1 MDGKTRSGLSRIV
14 FRINNVLCRVSPD
27 ALSQTEGALTGL
39 RLAYSGIPIT
49 GTLIA
54 MYVMRDYDLNED
66 RAYEIKQQLEI
77 RRQGES
83 PNVI

>member
-1 MDGKTRSGLSRIV
+1 
-14 FRINNVLCRVSPD
+14 
-27 ALSQTEGALTGL
+27 
-39 RLAYSGIPIT
+39 
-49 GTLIA
+49 